1 MREYFE
7 KQLENAQPLTDE
19 MIEGLKQNRIANG
32 VSTDSLDGVVPGDVF
47 LYVMVNYDQGLNED
61 GSRGLQCNIE
71 KILERE
77 IDEFCSTH
85 EFLEMVGKDGAMP
98 RFKEKDNVGQV

>member
-7 KQLENAQPLTDE
+7 KQLAESTPLTE
-19 MIEGLKQNRIANG
+19 EKIEELKQNRIANG
-32 VSTDSLDGVVPGDVF
+32 VSTESLDHVVPGDVF
-47 LYVMVNYDQGLNED
+47 LFVMVNYDQGLNED

-77 IDEFCSTH
+77 IEDFCSKH
-85 EFLEMVGKDGAMP
+85 KFLEMVGSNGNLP
-98 RFKEKDNVGQV
+98 RFEPVK